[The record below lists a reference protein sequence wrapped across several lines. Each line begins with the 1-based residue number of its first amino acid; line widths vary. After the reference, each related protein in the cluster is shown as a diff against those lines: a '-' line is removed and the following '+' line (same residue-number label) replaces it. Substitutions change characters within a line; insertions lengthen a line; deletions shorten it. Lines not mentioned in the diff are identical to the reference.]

1 MPKILVAD
9 DDPISLAFTKSLLA
23 DRGYDVL
30 TAEDGEMAL
39 VKLRRERPDL
49 LVTDLVMPYRNGLE
63 IIQEMRRDP
72 QLAEIPVLVMSMKD
86 REPDIVQGLETG
98 ADDYVVKPVHA
109 LELAARVKK
118 ILARTAAGRTA
129 DTRTSRSDPPGG
141 GGPGRGGPPGG
152 GTGAGGR
159 K

>member
-9 DDPISLAFTKSLLA
+9 DDPISLLFTKSLLE
-23 DRGYDVL
+23 DRGYTVV
-30 TAEDGEMAL
+30 TAEDGEMTL
-39 VKLRRERPDL
+39 VSLRKELPDL

-63 IIQEMRRDP
+63 IIQEMKNDP
-72 QLAEIPVLVMSMKD
+72 QLASIPVLVMSMKD
-86 REPDIVQGLETG
+86 REPDIVQGLEAG

-118 ILARTAAGRTA
+118 ILDRTLPRGSAPWRGN
-129 DTRTSRSDPPGG
+129 SS
-141 GGPGRGGPPGG
+141 GRGGPGD
-152 GTGAGGR
+152 R